1 MLQPGTIDLSLWFNY
16 ISVSQCLV
24 APCRVCTVFQPLM
37 GIIYGSWNRWL
48 RASCHLTSHDSSS
61 NSYWKRIH
69 PGVYHNLR
77 HIKSCM
83 HTMTILMAWM
93 YIQRAFLYMIV
104 CFDVRRVSELEEL
117 GELSPCWEN
126 LRRQIVTQYQSILQT
141 YQDTLTDLQ
150 DYKGQSAFGGC
161 KRCSCCVTHFI
172 SELSDVLYFRCPKMW
187 GHTDSVGFKI

>member
-1 MLQPGTIDLSLWFNY
+1 M
-16 ISVSQCLV
+16 SQCLV

-48 RASCHLTSHDSSS
+48 RASCHLTSHDSLS
-61 NSYWKRIH
+61 NSYWKKIP

-77 HIKSCM
+77 DIHSCM
-83 HTMTILMAWM
+83 HTITILRACV

-104 CFDVRRVSELEEL
+104 CFDVCRVSELEEL

-126 LRRQIVTQYQSILQT
+126 LRRQIVMQYQSVLQT

-161 KRCSCCVTHFI
+161 NSCVTHFI
-172 SELSDVLYFRCPKMW
+172 SELSDVLYFSTWKMCKRRDVQRCEATLIML
-187 GHTDSVGFKI
+187 DSKYNFTFGNKLAI